1 MNAKFELIRRQYI
14 VGKIG
19 IPDSK
24 GIGIPDRI
32 SILDRT
38 GIGIPDRIW
47 FSRLRKVIPR
57 AEGGVAMVWCKIL
70 FRDHPIF
77 MAIREL

>member
-19 IPDSK
+19 IPDRT

-32 SILDRT
+32 GILDRT
-38 GIGIPDRIW
+38 GIGIPDRIGILD
-47 FSRLRKVIPR
+47 RARRCAYIEVDLGIGIPDR
-57 AEGGVAMVWCKIL
+57 IGFLAYGK
-70 FRDHPIF
+70 
-77 MAIREL
+77 